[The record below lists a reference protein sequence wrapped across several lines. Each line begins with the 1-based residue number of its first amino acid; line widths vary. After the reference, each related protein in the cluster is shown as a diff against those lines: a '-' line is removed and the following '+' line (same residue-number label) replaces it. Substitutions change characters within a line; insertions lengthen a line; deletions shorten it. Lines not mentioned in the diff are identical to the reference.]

1 MMEGKGESA
10 MTRIVLQSRTGPDG
24 TLHLDVPLGREQ
36 ADREVQVVI
45 EPLPK
50 RMTQAEYS
58 AWVQSMAGTWQ
69 GDFERPPQGEYEQR
83 EPLG

>member
-1 MMEGKGESA
+1 
-10 MTRIVLQSRTGPDG
+10 MTTAGGIIMSRIVVHAKAGPDG
-24 TLHLDVPLGREQ
+24 TLHLDIPLGREQ

-45 EPLPK
+45 EPVPK
-50 RMTQAEYS
+50 RMTQAAYA
-58 AWVQSMAGTWQ
+58 AWVRSMAGTWQ